1 MKHTTKGTVKI
12 NTIFNTHDNVLLR
25 LYLFFSYVIFGKIT
39 LAIANEKIV
48 GILIKLETAPLSKPY
63 KNTDTLFEKL
73 IDNKLTTKMLSIK
86 PDIGKTIFVKVIG
99 TADIQL
105 NKRPKGS
112 PIKIKLNYDDN
123 SVVNVSVIDDTDD
136 SLLNEVKIN
145 RLQNLTEDEVN
156 IKQRRIDNID
166 IEG

>member
-12 NTIFNTHDNVLLR
+12 NTIFNTHDNFLLR

-73 IDNKLTTKMLSIK
+73 IDSKLTTKMLSIK

-99 TADIQL
+99 TTSLTIHLIETSAFDKCVSL
-105 NKRPKGS
+105 K
-112 PIKIKLNYDDN
+112 KIHFNDKLKK
-123 SVVNVSVIDDTDD
+123 IDA
-136 SLLNEVKIN
+136 SAFN
-145 RLQNLTEDEVN
+145 RCKN
-156 IKQRRIDNID
+156 IEFF
-166 IEG
+166 IELFCVLGV